1 MTWTLGIGHDSVPI
15 SVVIYV
21 YGISVLAERTRT
33 MSCSDLLIV
42 CKDMRKS
49 ESANKYPVLSGAPGS
64 LLTNEIWMLF
74 GSACGGLRV
83 ASASEL
89 V

>member
-21 YGISVLAERTRT
+21 YGVSVLAERTRI

-49 ESANKYPVLSGAPGS
+49 ESANIPVLPAVGS